1 MNKKFISIFLSL
13 LIAGGC
19 TSVFSASAQET
30 DENTQDDIEY
40 IEQVQNDDI
49 VLYYDENGQEMDI
62 TELNNDVYVNENLL
76 PSKYD
81 LRDFK
86 RITPVRNQGS
96 QGLCWDFAATASIES
111 NILSQP
117 ELSAKAGEN
126 PSVNLDLAE
135 GGNSW
140 YIHTN
145 IEDENS
151 ILYNDFNNNP
161 SKGTDGGF
169 PYYVAEGLNAGYGTY
184 PEELMP
190 YDQYDLG
197 YSETLRFY
205 SDYRLKDYSQLSKDT
220 DLIKQKLMENGA
232 VTVHYNCFYSNTY
245 MVDGMQ
251 SYYDNGTPIYEVS
264 DDQSHVV
271 AIVGWDDSFSK
282 ENFNPLMQPQSDG
295 AWLCKNSWG
304 ENDCSTAEGYEGY
317 FWMSYETAAL
327 SLSQFIMQST
337 DEYDN
342 TYQYQITSNDSVNSA
357 SAANIFTAKSDEKL
371 KQISFSANGAS
382 DINIEIYK
390 LNEDYN
396 SPVDGKLLSS
406 FDAET
411 DFTGI
416 HNIDCPDDITINA
429 GDTFSVV
436 INQKSQLQLKF
447 RENSYNETE
456 KLSYY
461 SVDGE
466 NWIDAANDD
475 MVGYFAIKAF
485 TSNIDGADKTKLK
498 ELIKT
503 AQTIEPDPD
512 TDSEIIN
519 ELNLKILSAQEVM
532 SNSNASQNDVDNTYC
547 LLNNSLK
554 KITDYSFTVNSVED
568 YYSLYNE
575 IENKGNQNI
584 KKIIINADLDFEGRV
599 INTIYSNKNFTGTFD
614 GNGHKMSNF
623 TIESNSLFGGIYGAT
638 IKNITFSDCRVS
650 SKDNASVISTMCSDS
665 VISNCKIENSI
676 IKAGYTAS
684 GFCISPDGCIM
695 EDCSITNTKIY
706 GNYYAG
712 LFYYSFLPELTL
724 TRNNCSSSN
733 NELYSFAKVSDNDN
747 SNISALCKNSDY
759 YFYHPIIKLD
769 EESCTIES
777 FIGKIASAKSEQASI
792 ILADDKYVLE
802 NKNGEINVN
811 LSYEEIPE
819 KGYTVSGDIETRE
832 LLLNSY
838 EGNSEN
844 MVIPSQIT
852 GNTIVGFSADFFLL
866 NDAHDNIKSITF
878 PGTIKAIPSYVFNNM
893 PSLESIVLEEGVK
906 CISSY
911 AFSQC
916 KNLSSVKMPDSLLT
930 IDSNAFSGCSELS
943 NINFGNN
950 LEIIGDSAFLNCKSI
965 IDPILPDSLRTI
977 GAYAFSSCC
986 FKSITI
992 GKNIEQI
999 GESAFGTTGMTE
1011 LDYKSVIIPNFA
1023 VNGYSS
1029 TTAEEYANENR
1040 INFIDIEKQAPV
1052 RTGELFDYSVFIK
1065 GDVNLDGKVTI
1076 DDVTLI
1082 NKWLADSADLNQIQ
1096 LCNAMVCDAYNKID
1110 IDCATNIQKYIA
1122 EIIDNLDSSA
1132 AG

>member
-1 MNKKFISIFLSL
+1 MSKKFISIFLSL

-19 TSVFSASAQET
+19 TSAFSAGAQET
-30 DENTQDDIEY
+30 DKNIQDDIQY
-40 IEQVQNDDI
+40 IEQLQNNDI
-49 VLYYDENGQEMDI
+49 TLYYNENGQEMDI
-62 TELNNDVYVNENLL
+62 TELNNDVYVNGNLL
-76 PSKYD
+76 PSSYD
-81 LRDFK
+81 LRDDN
-86 RITPVRNQGS
+86 RITPVRDQGF

-111 NILSQP
+111 NILPQP

-126 PSVNLDLAE
+126 PSVNLDLSE

-145 IEDENS
+145 IEDNSS
-151 ILYNDFNNNP
+151 ILYNDFNNDP
-161 SKGTDGGF
+161 LKGTNGGF

-184 PEELMP
+184 PEELIP
-190 YDQYDLG
+190 YDQYNLG

-205 SDYRLKDYSQLSKDT
+205 SDYRLKDYSELSNDT

-232 VTVHYNCFYSNTY
+232 VTVHYNCFNTNTY

-251 SYYDNGTPIYEVS
+251 SYYDDGTPINGER
-264 DDQSHVV
+264 DQTHVV

-282 ENFNPLMQPQSDG
+282 ENFNPLMQPQNDG

-304 ENDCSTAEGYEGY
+304 ENNCSTAEGYEGY
-317 FWMSYETAAL
+317 FWMSYETDVY
-327 SLSQFIMQST
+327 SVSQFIMQST
-337 DEYDN
+337 NEYDN
-342 TYQYQITSNDSVNSA
+342 IYQYQITSNDSINSA

-371 KQISFSANGAS
+371 NQISFSANGAS
-382 DINIEIYK
+382 DINIEIYR
-390 LNEDYN
+390 LNKNYS

-447 RENSYNETE
+447 RENASNEVK

-461 SVDGE
+461 SIDGE

-475 MVGYFAIKAF
+475 MIGYFAIKAF
-485 TSNIDGADKTKLK
+485 TSNIGGANKTKLEK
-498 ELIKT
+498 LIKT
-503 AQTIEPDPD
+503 AQTTEPDPD
-512 TDSEIIN
+512 TDSEFID
-519 ELNLKILSAQEVM
+519 ELNLQILSAQEVM

-547 LLNNSLK
+547 LLHNSLE

-584 KKIIINADLDFEGRV
+584 KKIIINADLDFEGKV
-599 INTIYSNKNFTGTFD
+599 INTIYSNTDFTGTFY

-623 TIESNSLFGGIYGAT
+623 TIESGGLFGEISKAT

-650 SKDNASVISTMCSDS
+650 SKGNASIISTVCFDS

-676 IKAGYTAS
+676 IKADFTAS
-684 GFCISPDGCIM
+684 GFCISPNECIL

-706 GNYYAG
+706 GNYGAG
-712 LFYYSFLPELTL
+712 LFYYAFSPELTL

-733 NELYSFAKVSDNDN
+733 NELYSYTNVSDNDN
-747 SNISALCKNSDY
+747 SNISAFSENNDY

-769 EESCTIES
+769 DESCTIES
-777 FIGKIASAKSEQASI
+777 FIGKITSAESEQTGI
-792 ILADDKYVLE
+792 VLTDDKYVLE
-802 NKNGEINVN
+802 NKNGNINMS

-819 KGYTVSGDIETRE
+819 KGYTVLGDIETRE

-844 MVIPSQIT
+844 MVIPNQIT
-852 GNTIVGFSADFFLL
+852 GNTIVGFSVEFSFGNNTRDT
-866 NDAHDNIKSITF
+866 IKSITF
-878 PGTIKAIPSYVFNNM
+878 PGTIKDIPSYVFNGM
-893 PSLESIVLEEGVK
+893 PSLESVVLEEGVK
-906 CISSY
+906 YISNY
-911 AFSQC
+911 AFSEC
-916 KNLSSVKMPDSLLT
+916 KNLSSVKMPDSILT
-930 IDSNAFSGCSELS
+930 IDSGAFSGCSGLS
-943 NINFGNN
+943 NIKFGSN
-950 LEIIGDSAFLNCKSI
+950 LEFIGDSAFLNCNSI

-977 GAYAFSSCC
+977 GSYAFSSCS
-986 FKSITI
+986 FKSVTV

-999 GESAFGTTGMTE
+999 GDNAFGITGMSE
-1011 LDYKSVIIPNFA
+1011 LDYKSVLIPNF
-1023 VNGYSS
+1023 VINGYSS
-1029 TTAEEYANENR
+1029 TASEEYANEKG
-1040 INFIDIEKQAPV
+1040 ISFIDIETQSPV
-1052 RTGELFDYSVFIK
+1052 QTGELFDYGIFIK
-1065 GDVNLDGKVTI
+1065 GDVNLDGRVNI

-1096 LCNAMVCDAYNKID
+1096 LCNAIVAEAYNKID
-1110 IDCATNIQKYIA
+1110 IDNATNIQKYIA
-1122 EIIDNLDSSA
+1122 GIIDTLDSSA